1 MQIKT
6 ITSINELGKFV
17 EILNDDFLKKNKHW
31 IVCIDRES
39 QIHVILSSTQYQKEH
54 LVIINERLIESKY
67 NRISKVFIC
76 SNDLFTVVQNNIS
89 TLVINDDGISDDEE
103 NVLLLTQSEIRVRK
117 LLSQSVMESA
127 SDIHIVRKSNVAEV
141 WFRKLGNLV
150 QVSEISHSD
159 CDMMM
164 SVIYNVNAAGKGVA
178 WNRREPQDAVIP
190 MDISGV
196 QYTFRYA
203 HMPIHSLD
211 GDSYH
216 VVLRVLTG
224 KKKYVTS
231 DYSESFTEDR
241 ILELGFDD
249 SQLQVLKKMF
259 SKPNGLVV
267 VVGTTGSGKSTTIK
281 SMMEW
286 LYHDFHKGK
295 ISMLTVEDPVEYEIQ
310 GAVQTSI
317 VRSLKNTDQNAFLP
331 AIYSAMRRDPDVL
344 LIGETRD
351 PHTAN
356 ALVDIIEGGHVAI
369 STLHA
374 SSVIGAV
381 QRLQSLG
388 ISLKKQSGVDFWS
401 GIICQKLVRINCPE
415 CKQHISDVKSLDS
428 NRYQD
433 ILNRMNLLGLN
444 TNDVHFS
451 NDQGCPSCT
460 HGSSGR
466 SVVAELLM
474 MDEEL
479 LNALSTEDSVVL
491 LKHWRESNKKDAALG
506 KSMKEKAFELLK
518 RGELC
523 PVEFESKFG
532 LLY

>member
-1 MQIKT
+1 MQIKS

-17 EILNDDFLKKNKHW
+17 EILSDDFLKKNKHW
-31 IVCIDRES
+31 LVCLDRES
-39 QIHVILSSTQYQKEH
+39 KINVILSATQYQKEH
-54 LVIINERLIESKY
+54 LVVINERLIEAKY
-67 NRISKVFIC
+67 NRISNVYVC
-76 SNDLFTVVQNNIS
+76 PSDLFAVVQNNLNSI
-89 TLVINDDGISDDEE
+89 VISDDADSNDEE

-127 SDIHIVRKSNVAEV
+127 SDIHIIRKSNIAEV
-141 WFRKLGNLV
+141 WFRQLGNLV
-150 QVSEISHSD
+150 QVSEISHTD

-203 HMPIHSLD
+203 HMPVHSLD

-231 DYSESFTEDR
+231 NSSESFTEDQ
-241 ILELGFDD
+241 IFKLGFDD
-249 SQLQVLKKMF
+249 SQFQVLKKMF

-374 SSVIGAV
+374 SSVVGAV

-401 GIICQKLVRINCPE
+401 GIICQKLVRINCSD
-415 CKQHISDVKSLDS
+415 CRQHISDVKSLDGK
-428 NRYQD
+428 RYQD
-433 ILNRMNLLGLN
+433 ILNRISQLGLN
-444 TNDVHFS
+444 IDDVYFS
-451 NDQGCPSCT
+451 NDQGCSSCT

-491 LKHWRESNKKDAALG
+491 LKHWRASHKKDVALG
-506 KSMKEKAFELLK
+506 KPMKEKALELLK
-518 RGELC
+518 MGKLC